1 MTNAKYLEIQA
12 VEIYGKDW
20 KDLTKAQKDGL
31 RFYLTQMIIND
42 Y

>member
-20 KDLTKAQKDGL
+20 KDLTKAQKDEL